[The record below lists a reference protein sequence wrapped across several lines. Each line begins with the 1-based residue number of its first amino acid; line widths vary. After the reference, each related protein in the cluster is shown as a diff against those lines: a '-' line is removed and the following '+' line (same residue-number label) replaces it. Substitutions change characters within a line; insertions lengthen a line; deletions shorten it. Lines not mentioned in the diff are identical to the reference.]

1 MQARHLVQLLDI
13 VLIETGYHLEAVRN
27 VLSYSGCLRGYRETN
42 LHLFL
47 VLWDIK
53 VIVILRIPSIRHS
66 FADLNSAS
74 SRILHTVAEAE
85 GRRELVIVMQ
95 ATLTVFRLIIF
106 VLLFILSKLKGRLES
121 PQVLLYI
128 YGLGIL
134 IIYK

>member
-1 MQARHLVQLLDI
+1 MEARHLVQLLDI

-27 VLSYSGCLRGYRETN
+27 VLSYGGCLRGYRETN
-42 LHLFL
+42 LHLFF

-53 VIVILRIPSIRHS
+53 MIVILRISSIRHS

-74 SRILHTVAEAE
+74 SWVLHTVAEAE

-128 YGLGIL
+128 NRLGIL